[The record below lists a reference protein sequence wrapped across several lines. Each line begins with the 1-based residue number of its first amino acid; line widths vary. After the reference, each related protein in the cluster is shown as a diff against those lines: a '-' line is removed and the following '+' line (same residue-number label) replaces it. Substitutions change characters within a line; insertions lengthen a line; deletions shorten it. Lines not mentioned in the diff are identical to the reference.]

1 MPYAASLRIRPTAK
15 GVSYDV
21 RYRVDGQQKTKGFG
35 TQAAANAWKR
45 LLQQHGPEYALS
57 WLDQDSV
64 SEKPTVADYAELY
77 ISSKSGVEGKTLDHY
92 RMFVQRSI
100 GPFMGHLPLDA
111 VTPEVVSAWVNEQAA
126 PTVPD
131 PLTGKLPRALAAKT
145 IKNRHGFLY
154 AMFNHA
160 IRRGIINRN
169 PCDGTN
175 MPSTE
180 RLEMVFLNPDEF
192 TTLLGYVPEF
202 YKPLILLLAGTGL
215 RWSEAT
221 ALRHSDFDLEAGLL
235 RVSRAWKDSKAKGK
249 YLGAPKTARSRRTVA
264 LPPGLVQTLRPLVE
278 QRGDFVFLNPKG
290 QPVLQQSF
298 YKEAWDPARRLAN
311 GLPAVATKVDP
322 ADDWTSKRGGF
333 TWPAP
338 AADSSRIHK
347 LPRIH
352 DLRHTHASWLIN
364 AGMPL
369 PVIQNR
375 LGHESITTTVDR
387 YGHLSP
393 DNLNL
398 AAQVTQV
405 AMAGALPELES

>member
-111 VTPEVVSAWVNEQAA
+111 VTPEVVSAWVNEQSA
-126 PTVPD
+126 PTVAD

-192 TTLLGYVPEF
+192 TALLGYVPEF

-249 YLGAPKTARSRRTVA
+249 YLGAPKTTRSRRTVA

-278 QRGDFVFLNPKG
+278 QRGEFVFLNPKG
-290 QPVLQQSF
+290 QPILQQSF

-311 GLPAVATKVDP
+311 GLPAVTTKVER

-333 TWPAP
+333 SWPTP
-338 AADSSRIHK
+338 ATDETRIHK

-405 AMAGALPELES
+405 AMAGALPELE